1 MQIMYKV
8 DMFINNRTY
17 TTRALGN
24 DDLLHLLNHL
34 SDSNIKFIARK
45 EYSV

>member
-1 MQIMYKV
+1 MLIMYKV
-8 DMFINNRTY
+8 DFIINGRTY

-24 DDLLHLLNHL
+24 DDLLNLLNGF
-34 SDSNIKFIARK
+34 SDNKIEFTARK